1 MGKNRVA
8 VLVGQADEDYQSRF
22 IEGFLRRGFEEGF
35 DVCIF
40 SMYRKYQDAAERE
53 AGESNIFTLV
63 DPGDYDAIV
72 ILKDSIQIVGKVQE
86 IEAKLHQE
94 YQGEVLVIEQDSE
107 FFPTVCTDGYEGMRQ
122 VVEHMIEVHGY
133 HDIAYLGGK
142 KKHKHSIERHRAYK
156 DVMEEHGL
164 DVSEDN
170 VVYGDFW
177 YTSGE
182 LCVNQLLSRRGQL
195 PEAIVTANDC
205 MAIGLCQALIRR
217 GFRVPEDVAVAGYD
231 GTEEGRTSP
240 VPITSAQIP
249 AESCGEYSAEY
260 IAAKLRG
267 SGIDPYRSKANL
279 IVGKSCGCSECSGY
293 MRDMRRK
300 EWETTI
306 SEEGFYSVNT
316 TIAEDLMLQNDLLG
330 YLSVVYSY
338 AYQIPEAESFH
349 LCLNDTWKNL
359 SSDPN
364 VRFAVKGYT
373 KEMLHAIRYYRE
385 GSGGKVSVS
394 DTFPAKDLLP
404 ELKEKTEEP
413 RAFLFLPVYFESESF
428 GYAVVS
434 YGQNPR
440 SYDET
445 FRIWIKLI
453 NRCLESLRRAALLQL
468 LRERTGDERVWD
480 AISSAEPVDSNLTIE
495 EQKDLDLVRRI
506 LDENLL
512 TYHFQ
517 PIVRATDGE
526 IYSYEALMRS
536 TTEQKVSPLKIIKY
550 AGMLNRLAD
559 VESATFLN
567 VLGLVDEK
575 KAELEGRKVFI
586 NSIPGVKM
594 RNADMAKSE
603 ALMSAH
609 HETVVVELTEEAE
622 LAEAQLESMKQR
634 LRALG
639 IEIAV
644 DDYGTGYS
652 NVSNLLR
659 YMPNYVKIDR
669 SLLSEIQYRQQK
681 QHFVRE
687 IIEFCH
693 ENNILALAEGVETSE
708 ELRTV
713 IHLGA
718 DLIQGFYTAKP
729 AGEITQQIDDRIR
742 KEIRD
747 YAEER
752 QDGLAKRIYVAGKTN
767 RVLLSNLMK
776 YGNTDIVV
784 PAENAVYKDIS
795 IIGTPGMETDI
806 HMRVE
811 SGYQG
816 RIVLENVVFSNVK
829 KRPCIELGEGADVIL
844 TLVGEN
850 VLKNGG
856 IQVPPDASLTV
867 EGAGNLTIRMDF
879 QGYYGIGNNLESG
892 HGLLQFLQDGE
903 IKILTG
909 GKKGV
914 CIGAGLGGEVWIRKG
929 KYYLES
935 RGDLCVGIGAFEGPV
950 KVVLS
955 ECDMDAELSMTRGVG
970 IGSLTGD
977 AEISVAKS
985 AIRFFT
991 GGSENVGVGTLD
1003 GSRAKVE
1010 IREANVTLNMRG
1022 EQSTCIGALRGAT
1035 DFRLEFAGM
1044 QLENGG
1050 VKALGIG
1057 GYTEDTSIYFGNAD
1071 TKLKLTN
1078 ELGIDSYV
1086 KEDRIRIVNGRSRFL
1101 VNGKE
1106 IQREVEEGYEEA
1118 K

>member
-1 MGKNRVA
+1 MGRKKVA

-22 IEGFLRRGFEEGF
+22 IEGFLCCSFKEGF

-53 AGESNIFTLV
+53 AGESNIFSLLNPR
-63 DPGDYDAIV
+63 DFDAIV
-72 ILKDSIQIVGKVQE
+72 ILKDSIQIPGRAE
-86 IEAKLHQE
+86 AIEKKLHEE
-94 YQGEVLVIEQDSE
+94 YKGQVLVIEQDSE
-107 FFPTVCTDGYEGMRQ
+107 YYPTVCTDGYEGMRQ
-122 VVEHMIEVHGY
+122 VVEHMITVHGY
-133 HDIAYLGGK
+133 RDIAYLGGK

-164 DVSEDN
+164 DVSEEN

-182 LCVNQLLSRRGQL
+182 LCVNQLLARRGKL

-205 MAIGLCQALIRR
+205 MAIGLCNTLINR
-217 GFRVPEDVAVAGYD
+217 GYRVPEDVAVAGYD
-231 GTEEGRTSP
+231 GTEEARTSP
-240 VPITSAQIP
+240 VPVTSAQTP
-249 AESCGEYSAEY
+249 AGSCGEY
-260 IAAKLRG
+260 AAGYLARRFQGKA
-267 SGIDPYRSKANL
+267 IEPYHSKANL
-279 IVGKSCGCSECSGY
+279 IVGQSCGCTECSGF

-300 EWETTI
+300 DWETTI

-330 YLSVVYSY
+330 FLSVVYSY

-349 LCLNDTWKNL
+349 LCLNDTWKEL
-359 SSDPN
+359 SVDPGI
-364 VRFAVKGYT
+364 RFPEKGYS
-373 KEMLHAIRYYRE
+373 KEMLHAIRYFRN
-385 GSGGKVSVS
+385 GSAGKVSVS
-394 DTFPAKDLLP
+394 DTFPVRDLLP
-404 ELKEKTEEP
+404 ELQENSDVP
-413 RAFLFLPVYFESESF
+413 RAFLFLPVAFEAECF

-434 YGQNPR
+434 YGMAPR

-445 FRIWIKLI
+445 FRMWIRLI
-453 NRCLESLRRAALLQL
+453 ARGLESLRRSAMLQL
-468 LRERTGDERVWD
+468 FRDLKGTDRLRGITGGTDTID
-480 AISSAEPVDSNLTIE
+480 SSLTIE
-495 EQKDLDLVRRI
+495 EQKDMELVRQI

-512 TYHFQ
+512 TYYFQ

-536 TTEQKVSPLKIIKY
+536 TTEQKISPLKIIKY
-550 AGMLNRLAD
+550 ADKMSRLQD

-567 VLGLVDEK
+567 VLDIVEHKGEEFGD
-575 KAELEGRKVFI
+575 RKVFI

-594 RNADMAKSE
+594 KKADAARSE
-603 ALMSAH
+603 AMMSAH
-609 HETVVVELTEEAE
+609 SGMVVVELTEEAE
-622 LAEAQLESMKQR
+622 LEEAQLESLKQR

-669 SLLSEIQYRQQK
+669 SLLSEIQYKQQK

-729 AGEITQQIDDRIR
+729 AAEILPQIDDRIR
-742 KEIRD
+742 SEIRD

-776 YGNTDIVV
+776 YGNTDILV
-784 PAENAVYKDIS
+784 PAEDAVYKDIT
-795 IIGTPGMETDI
+795 IIGTPGMETKI
-806 HMRVE
+806 HMRIE
-811 SGYQG
+811 PGYQG
-816 RIVLENVVFSNVK
+816 RIVLENVYFSNVK
-829 KRPCIELGEGADVIL
+829 KRPCIEIGDGADVIL
-844 TLVGEN
+844 NLSGEN

-867 EGAGNLTIRMDF
+867 EGAGNLRIEMDF
-879 QGYYGIGNNLESG
+879 SGYYGIGNAPDAA
-892 HGLLQFLQDGE
+892 HGPLQFLQDGE
-903 IKILTG
+903 IRIITK
-909 GKKGV
+909 GKTGV
-914 CIGAGLGGEVWIRKG
+914 CIGGGSGGEIWIRKG
-929 KYYLES
+929 MYRLES
-935 RGDLCVGIGAFEGPV
+935 RGDNCVGIGVFDGPA
-950 KVVLS
+950 KVALS
-955 ECDMDAELSMTRGVG
+955 ECDIETELSMTRGVCIG
-970 IGSLTGD
+970 SMNGDADVSISKSAFRFYIGGQESVVIGSL
-977 AEISVAKS
+977 E
-985 AIRFFT
+985 
-991 GGSENVGVGTLD
+991 GGS
-1003 GSRAKVE
+1003 AKVE
-1010 IREANVTLNMRG
+1010 IREANGSLNNRG
-1022 EQSTCIGALRGAT
+1022 AQSTCIGALQGAT
-1035 DFRLEFAGM
+1035 DFRLDFAGL

-1050 VKALGIG
+1050 AKALAIG
-1057 GYTEDTSIYFGNAD
+1057 GYTEDTDIYIGNAD
-1071 TKLKLTN
+1071 AKVRIQN
-1078 ELGIDSYV
+1078 ELGVDTHA
-1086 KEDRIRIVNGRSRFL
+1086 KEDRIRIVNGRTRFL

-1106 IQREVEEGYEEA
+1106 IVRESEDNYTTE
-1118 K
+1118 